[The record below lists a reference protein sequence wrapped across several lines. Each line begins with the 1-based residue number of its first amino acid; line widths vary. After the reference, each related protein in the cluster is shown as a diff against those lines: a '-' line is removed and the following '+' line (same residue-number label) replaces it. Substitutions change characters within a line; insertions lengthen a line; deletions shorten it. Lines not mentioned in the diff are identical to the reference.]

1 MGYQQTQPF
10 DRLRTGGQPR
20 RKPVLS
26 LVLSVAEVG
35 AEGLNTR
42 RAKALFGFKSQT
54 TFEEGLQRT
63 IDWYVDHIGNV
74 REIKY
79 D

>member
-20 RKPVLS
+20 RKLD
-26 LVLSVAEVG
+26 
-35 AEGLNTR
+35 TR
-42 RAKALFGFKSQT
+42 RAEALFGFKSQT
-54 TFEEGLQRT
+54 TFAEGLQKT

-79 D
+79 E